1 MWPWLNFDLTHMNK
15 ISNLNIKLISIIIF
29 ISLIFATHNLIIP
42 KNIFYLF
49 LKLIF
54 FIPSVALIVNI
65 ANIIPKHL
73 LFLFSKIFG
82 AVALTTLI
90 IISYL
95 SSKRKPDNFGD
106 LFDKWDSFLGIPFPK
121 FLINW
126 PKWLDTPFM
135 HWINKGWKSF
145 IADYGLIFD
154 AIGYGLLRG
163 YTELKGI
170 IVQTPWPIVIIGVI
184 AITYFTSGKKVGTTV
199 FVGFCTFFIGFLNP
213 RFWDKAIETT
223 TMVVIGIA
231 LCVVIGIPI
240 GIAMARSEKVR
251 NAILPILDTMQ
262 VIPAF
267 CYLIP
272 GIILFGLGAIPAI
285 ISIFI
290 YACPPLIRLTDL
302 GIRLVDEEVIEASR
316 SFGASKKQMLLG
328 VQLPLALP
336 NIMQGINQCT
346 MMALAMVVI
355 ASMIGTRGL
364 GDEVLLGL
372 QQLNVGAALE
382 AGLAIV
388 LLAIVLDRMTQAY
401 GDKIQERTQPGKKKI

>member
-1 MWPWLNFDLTHMNK
+1 MNK

-29 ISLIFATHNLIIP
+29 IALIFATHNLIIP

-54 FIPSVALIVNI
+54 LIPSVALIVNL
-65 ANIIPKHL
+65 ANIIPKNL
-73 LFLFSKIFG
+73 LSLFSKIFG
-82 AVALTTLI
+82 AIALTTLI

-95 SSKRKPDNFGD
+95 SSKRKPDNFGE
-106 LFDKWDSFLGIPFPK
+106 LFEKWDSFLGIPIPK

-135 HWINKGWKSF
+135 HWINKGWKGF
-145 IADYGLIFD
+145 ISDYGLIFD

-184 AITYFTSGKKVGTTV
+184 AITYFTSGKKIGTTV

-223 TMVVIGIA
+223 TMVVIGIV

-401 GDKIQERTQPGKKKI
+401 GDKIQERTQPGKKKS

>member
-1 MWPWLNFDLTHMNK
+1 MKK
-15 ISNLNIKLISIIIF
+15 IPKSLIYSFYLIIF
-29 ISLIFATHNLIIP
+29 GL
-42 KNIFYLF
+42 
-49 LKLIF
+49 
-54 FIPSVALIVNI
+54 LIV
-65 ANIIPKHL
+65 
-73 LFLFSKIFG
+73 
-82 AVALTTLI
+82 V
-90 IISYL
+90 SYN
-95 SSKRKPDNFGD
+95 SSKRKPDSVTELLTD
-106 LFDKWDSFLGIPFPK
+106 PKWLN
-121 FLINW
+121 NW
-126 PKWLDTPFM
+126 PKWLDTPIKD
-135 HWINKGWKSF
+135 WVNTGWKSF

-163 YTELKGI
+163 YTTLKTL
-170 IVQTPWPIVIIGVI
+170 IVQAPWPLVIIGVI
-184 AITYFTSGKKVGTTV
+184 AITYFTSGRKLGTTV

-223 TMVVIGIA
+223 TMVVLGIF
-231 LCVVIGIPI
+231 LCVLIGIPV

-251 NAILPILDTMQ
+251 NIILPVLDLMQ
-262 VIPAF
+262 VIPAV

-285 ISIFI
+285 ISIII
-290 YACPPLIRLTDL
+290 YAAPPLIRLTDL
-302 GIRLVDEEVIEASR
+302 GIRLVDKEIIEAAE
-316 SFGASKKQMLLG
+316 SFGANKKQKLWG
-328 VQLPLALP
+328 VQMPLALP

-401 GDKIQERTQPGKKKI
+401 GEKIQDRTQPQKKKK